1 VHAMPIL
8 RVVVAAAVIA
18 AIQVAPVLAAE
29 GVTTLQV
36 HVEVAGGGPAA
47 GATVTAAYIGID
59 DDAYTDV
66 TGTTNSEGDVGL
78 TVMLAGPDGKP
89 AQVALTGQLEMKAD
103 DDGCLRSAA
112 WEGESDPITVAP
124 DLEVDLVLEQVE
136 QAWECPDPSGD
147 EAVHVSG
154 WARAEDGTPAD
165 SVSVSQEAPDGRA
178 WHGQPETGDD
188 GSFAFDAWN
197 WPDAEL
203 TITASAST
211 ESAMDDNWCITY
223 QSLSGELR
231 VTGIPESP
239 VTIVMQVEDTWQRCG
254 DDGPPVTPPP
264 TDAIASPAAPV
275 GIALP
280 AALAVVATL
289 LLVVL
294 APRPRR
300 R

>member
-1 VHAMPIL
+1 VPAMPIVRAVL
-8 RVVVAAAVIA
+8 AATVIA
-18 AIQVAPVLAAE
+18 AIQVAPVLAAD
-29 GVTTLQV
+29 GAATLHV
-36 HVEVAGGGPAA
+36 HVEVAGGAPAA

-59 DDAYTDV
+59 DDAYADV
-66 TGTTNSEGDVGL
+66 TGTAGSDGSVDLVL
-78 TVMLAGPDGKP
+78 MLVAPGGGPAK
-89 AQVALTGQLEMKAD
+89 VALTGSLEFQAD
-103 DDGCLRSAA
+103 DDGCLRSAT

-124 DLEVDLVLEQVE
+124 NLEVDLVLEQVD
-136 QAWECPDPSGD
+136 QAWECPDPPSD
-147 EAVHVSG
+147 AAVRVSG

-165 SVSVSQEAPDGRA
+165 SVIVSQQAPDGRA

-197 WPDAEL
+197 WPDAEF
-203 TITASAST
+203 TITASART

-223 QSLSGELR
+223 QSLAGELAT
-231 VTGIPESP
+231 TGVPGSP
-239 VTIVMQVEDTWQRCG
+239 INLVMEVEDTWQLCG

-264 TDAIASPAAPV
+264 TDSIARPAAPA
-275 GIALP
+275 GNALP
-280 AALAVVATL
+280 GVLVVVAIM